1 MLGLKCVFTRLQGIE
16 TIIFDEIDTGVSGS
30 VAFSIGK
37 KMQEL
42 SKQVQVFCVTHLAAV
57 AACAHQHYI
66 VEKHQDD
73 ASTTTSIHEL
83 EEKERIEH
91 LAWISSNS
99 SSTSALEAAREL
111 LEKAQIES

>member
-66 VEKHQDD
+66 VENIRMMPLQRHRFMNLKKK
-73 ASTTTSIHEL
+73 
-83 EEKERIEH
+83 KE
-91 LAWISSNS
+91 SN
-99 SSTSALEAAREL
+99 
-111 LEKAQIES
+111 I